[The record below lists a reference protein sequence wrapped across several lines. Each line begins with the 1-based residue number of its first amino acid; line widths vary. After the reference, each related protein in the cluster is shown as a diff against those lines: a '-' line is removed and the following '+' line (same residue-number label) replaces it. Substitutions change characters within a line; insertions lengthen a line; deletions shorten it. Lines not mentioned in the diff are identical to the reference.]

1 MEGDYNIVMVS
12 AIYQHVQYF
21 FLLFFSPQVSGEP
34 TPIAIVSA
42 KGPED
47 QEDVSTS
54 SLTCSLTLSLSS
66 WPWFCLLGINFRLA
80 PLALP
85 YPCHRTLSRG
95 WGCVASDRPR
105 RQMAHS
111 SQAGLF
117 TEGVNGTV
125 EEDDSVCCVFPKGYL
140 AKELRANSSDSGIQ
154 TRVWPEDRPGARWA
168 FGRNDTPC
176 FARLLREIVLQ
187 KLPLRLLLCED
198 FVTEKT
204 STVQVSPDLM
214 SCIQN
219 LVWKQSILNPKA
231 VHIKAQSALH
241 ILGFHIEGFNQ
252 P

>member
-47 QEDVSTS
+47 QEDMSTS
-54 SLTCSLTLSLSS
+54 LLTCSLTLSLSC
-66 WPWFCLLGINFRLA
+66 WPWFCLLGINFCLA

-85 YPCHRTLSRG
+85 YPCHGTLSRG

-111 SQAGLF
+111 SQAGLL
-117 TEGVNGTV
+117 TEGINGTV

-154 TRVWPEDRPGARWA
+154 TSLTWRQTRGKVGLWEERHS
-168 FGRNDTPC
+168 
-176 FARLLREIVLQ
+176 
-187 KLPLRLLLCED
+187 LLC
-198 FVTEKT
+198 
-204 STVQVSPDLM
+204 TVAQRKCPPETALASAPLWRFCHRKDTHGPGL
-214 SCIQN
+214 SGSYE
-219 LVWKQSILNPKA
+219 LYSEPSLEA
-231 VHIKAQSALH
+231 VHIKPQSS
-241 ILGFHIEGFNQ
+241 
-252 P
+252 PY